1 MPDAR
6 DAGQELDRLW
16 NDLIAGRGDERGYAV
31 APDTSETV
39 RAFQAAQTPPS
50 NTSSARIDHV
60 VFAAIGRMR
69 RGADCGC
76 PPKRG

>member
-39 RAFQAAQTPPS
+39 RAFQAAQPRHRTRQVPEAT
-50 NTSSARIDHV
+50 TSCS
-60 VFAAIGRMR
+60 R
-69 RGADCGC
+69 R
-76 PPKRG
+76 